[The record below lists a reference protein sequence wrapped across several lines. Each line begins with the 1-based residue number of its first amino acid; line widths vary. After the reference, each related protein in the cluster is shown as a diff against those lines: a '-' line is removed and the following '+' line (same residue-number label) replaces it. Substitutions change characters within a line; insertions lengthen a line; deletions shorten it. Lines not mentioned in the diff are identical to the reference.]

1 MATNN
6 IEKQSFGQAGAVY
19 LKDASQAVTGDFCAI
34 TSLDDATY
42 FSALTWGELNK
53 SQVDGSAISNA
64 DAITGSDATIPAGVT
79 IYGQITSVTLG
90 AGRVII
96 YNAA

>member
-1 MATNN
+1 MAASN
-6 IEKQSFGQAGAVY
+6 IDKQSFGQAGAVY
-19 LKDASQAVTGDFCAI
+19 LNDTGDVTGDFCAV

-42 FSALTWGELNK
+42 FTTLTWAELGK
-53 SQVDGSAISNA
+53 SQVDGSAISNHE
-64 DAITGSDATIPAGVT
+64 AITGSANTIPKGVT
-79 IYGQITSVTLG
+79 IYGQITAVTLG